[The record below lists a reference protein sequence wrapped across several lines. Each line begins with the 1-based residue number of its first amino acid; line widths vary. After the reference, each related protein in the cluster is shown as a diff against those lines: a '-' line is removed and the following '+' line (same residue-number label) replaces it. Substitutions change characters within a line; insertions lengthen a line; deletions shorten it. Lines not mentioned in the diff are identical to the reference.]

1 MKRYDSYKDS
11 GVEWIGKV
19 PSDWQVYRLKKCLQ
33 ERKEKNDPIKTDL
46 FCRLLIL
53 KVSFHIL
60 KKVI

>member
-33 ERKEKNDPIKTDL
+33 ERKEKKRSD
-46 FCRLLIL
+46 
-53 KVSFHIL
+53 
-60 KKVI
+60 